1 METVDDETTAA
12 AIDFMQRQVRAN
24 KPFFTWM
31 NTTRMHAFT
40 HVRESMRGQSGMPG
54 NEYADGMI
62 EHDGDVGKL
71 LKAIDELG
79 IANNTIV
86 VYSTDNGPN
95 QWSWPD
101 AATTPFRSEKD
112 TNWEGA
118 FRVPAMIR
126 WPGRIKAGEVSNEMI
141 SGLDWFPTLVA
152 AAGDADIKDRLVKGT
167 NLAGRSVKVHL
178 DGYNQLPYL
187 TGQAQKSA
195 RNDFYYFND
204 DGEMVAYRYGDWK
217 IVFCEQRKPGGF
229 EVWSN
234 PFTCLRAP
242 KVFNLRMDP
251 FERADIVSDQYYDW
265 LAKNAYL
272 LQYGTWRVAPFLQ
285 TFKEFPPSQRSAS
298 FSIDQM
304 VESLMKDAGQGSH
317 EIVDA
322 SLAPLKKPRDDATM
336 RRAGRRPWRPD
347 NSRSMREICPIS
359 LQPLSQRRA
368 HKSEALSAREALFDL
383 KTQIG
388 KSVLGQDHMVE
399 SMLIGL
405 LANGNLLI
413 ESLPG
418 LAKTRAVKTLAKHLA
433 ADLSRVQFTPD
444 LLPSDVTGAEIYV
457 QTDKGGQFQFQKGP
471 IFANLV
477 LADEINRAPAK
488 VQSALLEAMEERQV
502 TVAGKTYKMPD
513 LFMVLATEN
522 PIEQEGTYPLPEAQL
537 DRFLMHVVI
546 TYPDEATE
554 GEIIKLNREENAQKP
569 KDHTAE
575 PAPVPQQAILDA
587 RGEIDGVFVSD
598 LAQKYIVDI
607 IYATR
612 FPGRYGDPLGKWIQV
627 GASPRGSLA
636 LDRCARVRAWLDGQE
651 FVTPDHVR
659 AVMHDCLRHRLILSY
674 EAVSQGI
681 NADQVIDKI
690 TELVSAA

>member
-1 METVDDETTAA
+1 MADVRVASPTTAPPA
-12 AIDFMQRQVRAN
+12 TKASPARDAIL
-24 KPFFTWM
+24 
-31 NTTRMHAFT
+31 
-40 HVRESMRGQSGMPG
+40 E
-54 NEYADGMI
+54 
-62 EHDGDVGKL
+62 
-71 LKAIDELG
+71 LKA
-79 IANNTIV
+79 
-86 VYSTDNGPN
+86 
-95 QWSWPD
+95 
-101 AATTPFRSEKD
+101 R
-112 TNWEGA
+112 
-118 FRVPAMIR
+118 
-126 WPGRIKAGEVSNEMI
+126 
-141 SGLDWFPTLVA
+141 
-152 AAGDADIKDRLVKGT
+152 
-167 NLAGRSVKVHL
+167 
-178 DGYNQLPYL
+178 
-187 TGQAQKSA
+187 
-195 RNDFYYFND
+195 
-204 DGEMVAYRYGDWK
+204 
-217 IVFCEQRKPGGF
+217 
-229 EVWSN
+229 
-234 PFTCLRAP
+234 
-242 KVFNLRMDP
+242 
-251 FERADIVSDQYYDW
+251 
-265 LAKNAYL
+265 
-272 LQYGTWRVAPFLQ
+272 
-285 TFKEFPPSQRSAS
+285 
-298 FSIDQM
+298 
-304 VESLMKDAGQGSH
+304 
-317 EIVDA
+317 
-322 SLAPLKKPRDDATM
+322 
-336 RRAGRRPWRPD
+336 
-347 NSRSMREICPIS
+347 
-359 LQPLSQRRA
+359 
-368 HKSEALSAREALFDL
+368 
-383 KTQIG
+383 IG
-388 KSVLGQDHMVE
+388 KSVLGQDHLVE

-418 LAKTRAVKTLAKHLA
+418 LAKTRAVKTLAKNLA

-444 LLPSDVTGAEIYV
+444 LLPSDVTGAEIYL
-457 QTDKGGQFQFQKGP
+457 QTEKGGQFQFQKGP

-502 TVAGKTYKMPD
+502 TVAGKTYKMPG

-554 GEIIKLNREENAQKP
+554 GEIIKLNREENAQRP

-674 EAVSQGI
+674 EALSQGI
-681 NADQVIDKI
+681 TADQAIDKI
-690 TELVSAA
+690 ASLVAAT